1 MNTWHP
7 KPKSCQWS
15 KKENVEHCWH
25 YSNSN
30 PFVIWIDDNK
40 KLYSAGLGTSI
51 ESHSSLFHVHWE
63 LGKTSIAAL
72 LLFIMAVYKN
82 KKSPSTQII
91 LKINPRKSLTPSVTG
106 LQRRIVQKFGSIHTL
121 NNIGFLPQWSLA
133 GSLLFA
139 RSNRVYEGNKIEW
152 KDNFSHRMEK
162 T

>member
-1 MNTWHP
+1 
-7 KPKSCQWS
+7 
-15 KKENVEHCWH
+15 
-25 YSNSN
+25 
-30 PFVIWIDDNK
+30 
-40 KLYSAGLGTSI
+40 
-51 ESHSSLFHVHWE
+51 
-63 LGKTSIAAL
+63 
-72 LLFIMAVYKN
+72 MAVYKN

-162 T
+162 RKNWSRNWSNPNFYREFFFSKCDSPEIFWTCANTRKTILITFFSLNHPTPSTATRQPASVLPSLWLISVQSELF